1 MAPAAIIEHDPE
13 RRFLQRMK
21 IRHDGDQHFLDT
33 LLLERA
39 GEVVVI
45 DHVMPLLRAKQHRDH
60 VASEELTTVTVG
72 ALTPVLALL
81 LDLAHADRDLRR
93 AQFRNRH
100 GYEDR
105 LSVVER
111 LLRHR
116 WSPLLK
122 QRHTAEKR
130 LPGSEQL
137 RCAYLSN
144 QSP

>member
-1 MAPAAIIEHDPE
+1 
-13 RRFLQRMK
+13 MK

-39 GEVVVI
+39 GEMVLI

-105 LSVVER
+105 LSVVE
-111 LLRHR
+111 HR

-130 LPGSEQL
+130 LPRSEQL
-137 RCAYLSN
+137 RFAYLSN